1 MLLMRE
7 YRKRARLSQA
17 DVAKIMNVDQSAV
30 SLWENGVNRPCRK
43 YWAKLAK
50 VYGVPENELFKE
62 SEENADAERYQ
73 SNED

>member
-1 MLLMRE
+1 MLLLRE
-7 YRKRARLSQA
+7 YRKKARLSQA

-50 VYGVPENELFKE
+50 IYGVSVDDLLKE
-62 SEENADAERYQ
+62 DTGEEAE
-73 SNED
+73 SHG

>member
-50 VYGVPENELFKE
+50 VYGVPESELFKE
-62 SEENADAERYQ
+62 GELNDPGANQKS
-73 SNED
+73 